1 MNLIVSITL
10 VIIPCVWGGVLYS
23 MILSP
28 FFIWAR
34 NFHSF
39 RKRSEGVGQFP
50 NIKSLRRSPQNHS
63 GLNILVHSG
72 SIFEVHFF
80 PASFGFKICM
90 SHTGLKFV
98 SNVSWFI
105 VKELKIYLYKKIVLL
120 YLSKLVFTYFLII
133 LILEFIKRYESP
145 RFTYHSIKNKLF
157 YSHSP

>member
-10 VIIPCVWGGVLYS
+10 IIMPCVWGGVLYS

-28 FFIWAR
+28 FFIWAH

-80 PASFGFKICM
+80 PASFGFKICIKCFLIH
-90 SHTGLKFV
+90 SERIK
-98 SNVSWFI
+98 NIFI
-105 VKELKIYLYKKIVLL
+105 YKIIVLL